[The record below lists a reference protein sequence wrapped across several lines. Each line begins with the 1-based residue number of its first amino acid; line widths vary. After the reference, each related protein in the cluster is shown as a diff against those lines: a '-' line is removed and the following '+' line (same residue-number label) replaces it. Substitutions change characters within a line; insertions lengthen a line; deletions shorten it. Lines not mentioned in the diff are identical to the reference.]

1 MSRFIERPP
10 LSFPLSIPFFFFS
23 LRPDCSFSPDGT
35 IIDKDFSSRVNK
47 VSVVFGFL
55 ISFFFSRRELL
66 INQKK
71 VFY

>member
-55 ISFFFSRRELL
+55 ISFFFFEKR
-66 INQKK
+66 IID
-71 VFY
+71 

>member
-10 LSFPLSIPFFFFS
+10 LPLPLSIPFFFFFF

-55 ISFFFSRRELL
+55 ISFFFFREE
-66 INQKK
+66 N
-71 VFY
+71 Y